1 MSDESETYS
10 VQIDGAGLSF
20 SREIDAPTLGRVM
33 HAMLGG
39 GQAPPTSLDGEDSI
53 EVASTPRARPLSLRE
68 FLLDVGAKRYSD
80 KIVAIG
86 HYLEEHEGKSGFSRD
101 DIKSRFRTAGE
112 APPGN
117 FPRDFSV
124 TLAHGWIAE
133 DAGNPGQLYV
143 TTSGREAIE
152 QGFSNVSRPPRR
164 RATKRRR
171 ATGLAY
177 PAA

>member
-1 MSDESETYS
+1 MAEESDTYR

-39 GQAPPTSLDGEDSI
+39 ASPGGSANGDNSLEDLGLQRS
-53 EVASTPRARPLSLRE
+53 RPVSLRE
-68 FLLDVGAKRYSD
+68 FLISVGAKRYPD

-86 HYLEEHEGKSGFSRD
+86 HYLEEYEAKQGFSRE
-101 DIKSRFRTAGE
+101 DIKARFRSAGE
-112 APPGN
+112 PPPGN

-124 TLAHGWIAE
+124 TVGHGWIAE

-143 TTSGREAIE
+143 TTSGRDAIE
-152 QGFSNVSRPPRR
+152 NGFANASRAPRR

-171 ATGLAY
+171 TSALTFQSA
-177 PAA
+177 

>member
-1 MSDESETYS
+1 MSDESETYK

-39 GQAPPTSLDGEDSI
+39 SASLPASANGEDVFD
-53 EVASTPRARPLSLRE
+53 EVSAPKSRPLSLRE
-68 FLLDVGAKRYSD
+68 FLLNVGAKRYPD

-86 HYLEEHEGKSGFSRD
+86 HYLEEYEAKPGFSRE

-112 APPGN
+112 PPPGN

-124 TLAHGWIAE
+124 ALAHGWIAE

-152 QGFSNVSRPPRR
+152 QGFSNISRPTRR
-164 RATKRRR
+164 RGTKRRR
-171 ATGLAY
+171 A
-177 PAA
+177 PALTYQPT